1 MRMINEYSKLSVAQL
16 DLCLAAAHDEVSR
29 LQSGGHGERPSV
41 RAKIKAC
48 LDRILELQN
57 ELEARKMTSR
67 AK

>member
-1 MRMINEYSKLSVAQL
+1 MVKEENKLSVAQL

-48 LDRILELQN
+48 LERVLEISN
-57 ELEARKMTSR
+57 ELEARKQACR